1 MITSDQWRAY
11 NEAVESIRS
20 DAASEVERRVS
31 EYMASEWDGD
41 VASAREAAKR
51 IMASQVA
58 EYDRRAASLAAA
70 WYDAQARESGAKLDR
85 AVTAVTYTNHDI
97 DALARYQ
104 AGKLDG
110 DVPDPDEFSRMC
122 GEFAAND
129 AMKSVNRTILRNV
142 KRDREKGAKFAR
154 VTSGRNTCAFC
165 LMLAGRGAVYHSR
178 KTAGQFD
185 HWHRHCTCKVV
196 PCFSGNRYE
205 VLVEGHDPK
214 KIEARLAEIEERT
227 GVCRNTS
234 AFNREVRLR
243 DPDWLFGDEAATD
256 YSLNPIEAYGTLVK
270 PGDYSLE
277 NIANKGNEY
286 RDLWAHHVLEDYGY
300 KVTVRPPEALDA
312 LGRVIDGVTCPDLF
326 IGDEIWEVK
335 SPPPRTAPVKPG
347 NELKF
352 LNAQMRSA
360 DKNFRNP
367 YDVGLKA
374 PMASRPPTR
383 VVLNMRYAGDNIDI
397 SSDAFASK
405 LMAEMKQFDV
415 HEVMAIDADGR
426 IVRYKKS
433 AQTTSQNLSGT

>member
-11 NEAVESIRS
+11 NDAVESIRS
-20 DAASEVERRVS
+20 DAAREVERRVS
-31 EYMASEWDGD
+31 EYMANEWDGD
-41 VASAREAAKR
+41 VASARDAAKR

-85 AVTAVTYTNHDI
+85 AVTAVPYTERDV

-110 DVPDPDEFSRMC
+110 DVPDADEFARMC

-154 VTSGRNTCAFC
+154 VTSGRNTCPFC

-214 KIEARLAEIEERT
+214 KIEGRLAEIEKFNGIERGT
-227 GVCRNTS
+227 A
-234 AFNREVRLR
+234 AFNREVSLR
-243 DPDWLFGDEAATD
+243 DPDWLYGEDPPVVDKERGAKPLLKEREAAEVL
-256 YSLNPIEAYGTLVK
+256 SKNGIPVKFIKEA
-270 PGDYSLE
+270 
-277 NIANKGNEY
+277 N
-286 RDLWAHHVLEDYGY
+286 
-300 KVTVRPPEALDA
+300 VT
-312 LGRVIDGVTCPDLF
+312 G
-326 IGDEIWEVK
+326 VK
-335 SPPPRTAPVKPG
+335 SP
-347 NELKF
+347 
-352 LNAQMRSA
+352 
-360 DKNFRNP
+360 
-367 YDVGLKA
+367 
-374 PMASRPPTR
+374 
-383 VVLNMRYAGDNIDI
+383 
-397 SSDAFASK
+397 DAFLGPDKWEFKIPEGWSKPDARSLAGEHTVRKQFYKALDKGTSK
-405 LMAEMKQFDV
+405 LLLSNGSCDASFSEMVRVANKVLKSGDYEID
-415 HEVMAIDADGR
+415 EVLVVCPETGDIR
-426 IVRYKKS
+426 RLKK
-433 AQTTSQNLSGT
+433 